1 VKVLVT
7 GGAGFVGR
15 WLLKSL
21 PEDAAVV
28 VVDSLDERVHD
39 PEAGFPPAVASRA
52 TCVRAD
58 VRDTHLFA
66 EAAEGTDVVVHLA
79 SQTDTAQSRVEMS
92 HFVQHNVEGTARL
105 LEMLA
110 SLRRLPA
117 RIILSSSRAVYGE
130 GCLGDDQP
138 RPAPQRSASRLGTG
152 AWEVQDAQGKEV
164 LPLPM
169 REDHPLRPTSVYG
182 LTKHW
187 QEQLVETWARGNGV
201 DFLIVRFQNVYGPG
215 QSLRNP
221 NIGVLGQFVD
231 AILRD
236 REIELCEDGNMT
248 RDFVYA
254 SDAAR
259 FLVQG
264 ALHAGPLGVVLN
276 CGSGE
281 SITLRDLVRRIEVV
295 TGRTARVR
303 CTSRYRPGDVRH
315 AVADMSSYSRYF
327 GPWRPTP
334 LEAGL
339 REYLLAWK
347 GFVVG
352 RDEG

>member
-1 VKVLVT
+1 MKVLVT
-7 GGAGFVGR
+7 GAAGFLGR

-28 VVDSLDERVHD
+28 VVDSLDERVHE
-39 PEAGFPPAVASRA
+39 PGVGFPPAVASRA
-52 TCVRAD
+52 TCIRAD

-66 EAAEGTDVVVHLA
+66 EAAEGAEVVVHLA
-79 SQTDTAQSRVEMS
+79 AQTDTAQSLIEMS
-92 HFVQHNVEGTARL
+92 RYVQHNVEGTARL

-110 SLRRLPA
+110 SLRRPPA
-117 RIILSSSRAVYGE
+117 RIILASSRAVYGE
-130 GCLGDDQP
+130 GCFGDDQP
-138 RPAPQRSASRLGTG
+138 CPAPQRWAYGQGTG
-152 AWEVQDAQGKEV
+152 AWGAQNAQGKEI

-169 REDHPLRPTSVYG
+169 REDHPPRPTSVYG

-201 DFLIVRFQNVYGPG
+201 DFLIIRLQNVYGPG

-221 NIGVLGQFVD
+221 NTGIVGLFVD
-231 AILRD
+231 AIQCG
-236 REIELCEDGNMT
+236 REIELYEDGNMT

-259 FLVQG
+259 ALVQG
-264 ALHAGPLGVVLN
+264 ALHPGPLGVVVN

-281 SITLRDLVRRIEVV
+281 AVTLRDLVRQIERV

-303 CTSRYRPGDVRH
+303 CTSRFRPGDVRH

-334 LEAGL
+334 LVEGL
-339 REYLLAWK
+339 RECLLGK
-347 GFVVG
+347 MK
-352 RDEG
+352 DER